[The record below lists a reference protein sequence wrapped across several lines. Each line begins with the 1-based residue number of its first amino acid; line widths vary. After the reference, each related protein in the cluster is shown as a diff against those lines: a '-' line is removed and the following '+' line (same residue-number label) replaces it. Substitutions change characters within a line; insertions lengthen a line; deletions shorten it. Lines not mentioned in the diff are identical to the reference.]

1 MISFMKTIKM
11 TDRSVV
17 ATCKLGPALP
27 GTGLS
32 GTGLSGAEAARP
44 RLSERP
50 IEAPAVA
57 AVAAAN
63 AYASAA
69 EAANGAGSP
78 TKQQHQQHK
87 KWALRRLEPWSNPA

>member
-17 ATCKLGPALP
+17 ATCLLGSARP

-32 GTGLSGAEAARP
+32 GAQAA

-57 AVAAAN
+57 AAAAAN
-63 AYASAA
+63 AYAFAA
-69 EAANGAGSP
+69 EAANGAGSR
-78 TKQQHQQHK
+78 TKQQHQHK
-87 KWALRRLEPWSNPA
+87 KWALRRLEPWSYPA

>member
-17 ATCKLGPALP
+17 ATCLLGSARP

-32 GTGLSGAEAARP
+32 GAKEARI
-44 RLSERP
+44 SERP
-50 IEAPAVA
+50 IGAPAVA

-63 AYASAA
+63 AHAFAA
-69 EAANGAGSP
+69 EAANGAGYR
-78 TKQQHQQHK
+78 THQQYQQDK
-87 KWALRRLEPWSNPA
+87 KWALRRLEPWSYPA

>member
-17 ATCKLGPALP
+17 AACPLGFELP

-32 GTGLSGAEAARP
+32 TGANEA

-50 IEAPAVA
+50 IQAPAVA
-57 AVAAAN
+57 ATARAI
-63 AYASAA
+63 AYAF
-69 EAANGAGSP
+69 AANGAGSR
-78 TKQQHQQHK
+78 TTQQHHQ
-87 KWALRRLEPWSNPA
+87 KWALRGLGPWSYPA